1 MSLFLYNSI
10 KYEINLFN
18 PKDAINLPTTSPDIS
33 KSTTA
38 SPISFVMSHAASV
51 ASRHA
56 RRESSAANPAN
67 GSTDTIPVVLDASDC
82 TSASYRAPRR
92 SRLETHTIN
101 VSVSVSATVD
111 NLLAVAS
118 IFDDVWEERGGRYL
132 SSPGCVSEMRQLLAG
147 GASASKLMC
156 SLFVSN
162 GFDAHVSDDGGSISV
177 DSYSVDGDLR
187 HAGGYLRMLDRI
199 CHLMVERDIEMVGY
213 PVFLLRGLA
222 RRIASISSASKV
234 NPMYAVRAAICL
246 SARFDVPLYAVPS
259 FAFAFE
265 MRSDGLRVPYAWRM
279 HASDAARNR
288 MSPSSIYDEMTICLI
303 LYGLVIYAQGKGK
316 TLDDVAATIEGNAD
330 GFDMFAMSYA
340 ANVRG
345 GARDDSVVDAG
356 GEASDSD
363 DTDTGSDASNE
374 RTIFD
379 LIFEGAWD

>member
-1 MSLFLYNSI
+1 MSLFLYNSM

-18 PKDAINLPTTSPDIS
+18 PKDAVNLPSTSPDIS
-33 KSTTA
+33 KNTIA
-38 SPISFVMSHAASV
+38 SPVSFVMSHAASV

-56 RRESSAANPAN
+56 RRESSAAKPAN
-67 GSTDTIPVVLDASDC
+67 GSTDTVTVVLDASDC

-132 SSPGCVSEMRQLLAG
+132 SAPGCVSEMRKLLAD

-162 GFDAHVSDDGGSISV
+162 GFDAHVSDDGGSVSV
-177 DSYSVDGDLR
+177 DSYSVSGDLR
-187 HAGGYLRMLDRI
+187 HAGGYLRTLDRI
-199 CHLMVERDIEMVGY
+199 CHLMVERDIEMDGY

-259 FAFAFE
+259 FAIAFE
-265 MRSDGLRVPYAWRM
+265 MRGDGLRVPYAWRM

-316 TLDDVAATIEGNAD
+316 TFDDVAATIEGNAD

-340 ANVRG
+340 ANVRC
-345 GARDDSVVDAG
+345 GAREDSVVDAG
-356 GEASDSD
+356 GEASNSD
-363 DTDTGSDASNE
+363 DTDTGSDTSNG

>member
-1 MSLFLYNSI
+1 
-10 KYEINLFN
+10 
-18 PKDAINLPTTSPDIS
+18 
-33 KSTTA
+33 
-38 SPISFVMSHAASV
+38 MSHAASV

-56 RRESSAANPAN
+56 RRESSAAKPAN
-67 GSTDTIPVVLDASDC
+67 GSTDTVTVVLNAQNG

-92 SRLETHTIN
+92 SRLETHTID
-101 VSVSVSATVD
+101 VSVSVAATVD
-111 NLLAVAS
+111 NLLSVARV
-118 IFDDVWEERGGRYL
+118 FDDVWEERGGRYL
-132 SSPGCVSEMRQLLAG
+132 AAPGCVSEIRKLLAG
-147 GASASKLMC
+147 GVSASKLMG
-156 SLFVSN
+156 SLFASN
-162 GFDAHVSDDGGSISV
+162 GFDAHVSDDGGSVSV
-177 DSYSVDGDLR
+177 DSYSVSGDLR
-187 HAGGYLRMLDRI
+187 HAGGHLRTLDRI
-199 CHLMVERDIEMVGY
+199 CHLMVERDVEMVGY

-259 FAFAFE
+259 FAIAFE

-279 HASDAARNR
+279 HANDSARHMTSQN
-288 MSPSSIYDEMTICLI
+288 SIFDEMTICLI
-303 LYGLVIYAQGKGK
+303 LYGLIVYAQNKGK
-316 TLDDVAATIEGNAD
+316 TLDDVATAIEDNAD

-363 DTDTGSDASNE
+363 GTDTGFDTSNE

>member
-18 PKDAINLPTTSPDIS
+18 PKDAVNLSTTSPDIS
-33 KSTTA
+33 KNTTA

-56 RRESSAANPAN
+56 RRESSAAKPAN
-67 GSTDTIPVVLDASDC
+67 GSTDTVTVVLDASDC

-132 SSPGCVSEMRQLLAG
+132 SAPGCVSEMRKLLAG

-162 GFDAHVSDDGGSISV
+162 GFDAHVLDDGGSVSV
-177 DSYSVDGDLR
+177 DSYSVSGDLR
-187 HAGGYLRMLDRI
+187 HAGGYLRTLDRI
-199 CHLMVERDIEMVGY
+199 CHLMVERDVEMVGY

-222 RRIASISSASKV
+222 RRIASMSSTSKV
-234 NPMYAVRAAICL
+234 NPMYAVRAAIGV

-259 FAFAFE
+259 FAIAFE
-265 MRSDGLRVPYAWRM
+265 MRGDGLRVPYAWRM
-279 HASDAARNR
+279 HASETAHHR
-288 MSPSSIYDEMTICLI
+288 MSLSSIYDEMTICLI
-303 LYGLVIYAQGKGK
+303 LYGLIVYAQNKGK
-316 TLDDVAATIEGNAD
+316 TLDDVAAAIEGNAD

-340 ANVRG
+340 ANVRC
-345 GARDDSVVDAG
+345 GARDDSVVNAG
-356 GEASDSD
+356 VEASDGND
-363 DTDTGSDASNE
+363 ADTDGDALNGQ
-374 RTIFD
+374 TIFD
-379 LIFEGAWD
+379 LIFADDWE

>member
-1 MSLFLYNSI
+1 
-10 KYEINLFN
+10 
-18 PKDAINLPTTSPDIS
+18 
-33 KSTTA
+33 
-38 SPISFVMSHAASV
+38 MSHAASV

-56 RRESSAANPAN
+56 RRESSASKPEN
-67 GSTDTIPVVLDASDC
+67 GSTDTIPVVLNASDC

-92 SRLETHTIN
+92 SKLETHTIN

-132 SSPGCVSEMRQLLAG
+132 SAPGCAGEMRQLLAG

-162 GFDAHVSDDGGSISV
+162 GFDAHVSDDGGSVSV
-177 DSYSVDGDLR
+177 DTYSVDGDLR
-187 HAGGYLRMLDRI
+187 HASGYLRVLDRI
-199 CHLMVERDIEMVGY
+199 CHLMVERDIEMIGY

-259 FAFAFE
+259 FAIAFE

-288 MSPSSIYDEMTICLI
+288 MSPSSIYDEITICLI
-303 LYGLVIYAQGKGK
+303 LYGLVIYAHGKGK
-316 TLDDVAATIEGNAD
+316 TLDDVAAAIEGNVD

-356 GEASDSD
+356 GEASDGND
-363 DTDTGSDASNE
+363 ADTDGDASNGQ
-374 RTIFD
+374 TIFD
-379 LIFEGAWD
+379 LIFADDWE

>member
-1 MSLFLYNSI
+1 MYNSI
-10 KYEINLFN
+10 KHEINHFN
-18 PKDAINLPTTSPDIS
+18 QKDTFNLPTTSPDIS
-33 KSTTA
+33 KNTTA
-38 SPISFVMSHAASV
+38 SPVSFVMSHAASV
-51 ASRHA
+51 VSRHA
-56 RRESSAANPAN
+56 RRESSAAKPAN
-67 GSTDTIPVVLDASDC
+67 GSTDTVTVILNASDC
-82 TSASYRAPRR
+82 TSASYCAPRR
-92 SRLETHTIN
+92 SRLETHTID
-101 VSVSVSATVD
+101 VSVSVAATVD
-111 NLLAVAS
+111 NLLAVTR

-132 SSPGCVSEMRQLLAG
+132 SAPGCTGEMRQLLAG
-147 GASASKLMC
+147 GVSASKLMC

-162 GFDAHVSDDGGSISV
+162 GFDAHVLDDGGSVSI
-177 DSYSVDGDLR
+177 DSYSVSGDLR
-187 HAGGYLRMLDRI
+187 HAGGYLRTLDRI

-234 NPMYAVRAAICL
+234 NPMYAVRAAVSV

-259 FAFAFE
+259 FAIAFE

-303 LYGLVIYAQGKGK
+303 LYGLVIYAQDKGK
-316 TLDDVAATIEGNAD
+316 TIDDAAVAIEGNAN

-363 DTDTGSDASNE
+363 DTDTDSDTSNG

-379 LIFEGAWD
+379 LIFECAWD